1 MSRSLPNRAMHAV
14 FGPINRRRQWHQL
27 PFPISLL
34 NLLSLRLDLR
44 DKNLFDS
51 DKRIQEHG
59 TEEPP
64 PEARTARRPDGKWND
79 LNDPDMGSQSSAFS
93 RNINPRRIKPERPPR
108 LYDPNPREVSL
119 ELMTRDYFKPATTL
133 NVLAAA
139 WIQFENHNWF
149 FHGRGQPDEV
159 FEVPLPEGD
168 DWPDDKM
175 YVRRTVSVPG
185 GQGSPNGSS
194 NGSTNG
200 RANDSID
207 FGNTETHWWDG
218 SQLYGSS
225 QEGQNK
231 VRSFTD
237 GKLKIDAQGRL
248 PEDPD
253 QPGVDMAGFNEN
265 WWFGLSVLTSLFTKE
280 HNAICD
286 VLKKENPR
294 WDDQRL
300 FDTAWLINSALMAKI
315 HTVEWTPGI
324 VNNSALW
331 AAMNANWS
339 GVLGQTIKNTLGR
352 FGDSEIF
359 SGIMGSPQEHHG
371 ARFQLTEEF
380 VSVYRM
386 HPLIPD
392 DWTLFNHED
401 GGAIAQHDF
410 VELQGASTRG
420 FMDGHSTSDLLYTLG
435 TANPGA
441 ITLHNYPRAL
451 QRHRRIDGELM
462 DLATMDIVRDRER
475 GVLRYNDFRE
485 EMRMPRVRSFDELT
499 HNKEW
504 AEQIRRVYNND
515 IDKVDLQIGMYAE
528 PLPPGFGF
536 SDTAFRVFILMASR
550 RLKSDRFFTTDFT
563 PEVYTQTGIDWVN
576 NTKMKDVLLRHHPEL
591 TPSLEGMPNA
601 FLPWHRVSANGN
613 GDGNGRVGKRLAGT
627 RRALGALNS
636 DASAYAGR
644 A

>member
-1 MSRSLPNRAMHAV
+1 MSRSLANRALHTLFA
-14 FGPINRRRQWHQL
+14 PINRRRQWHQL

-51 DKRIQEHG
+51 ENKIQEHG

-64 PEARTARRPDGKWND
+64 PEARTARRPDGRWND

-93 RNINPRRIKPERPPR
+93 RNVNPRRIKPERPPR
-108 LYDPNPREVSL
+108 LYDPNPRTVSL
-119 ELMTRDYFKPATTL
+119 ELMTRDHFKPATTL

-149 FHGRGQPDEV
+149 FHGRGTPDEV
-159 FEVPLPEGD
+159 FEVPLPPGD
-168 DWPDDKM
+168 DWPDDQM

-194 NGSTNG
+194 GSSGSANG
-200 RANDSID
+200 RSNDSID

-225 QEGQNK
+225 QADQNK
-231 VRSFTD
+231 VRSFQD
-237 GKLKIDAQGRL
+237 GKLKVDAQGRL

-265 WWFGLSVLTSLFTKE
+265 WWFGLSVLTSLFTLE

-294 WDDQRL
+294 WTDQRL

-339 GVLGQTIKNTLGR
+339 GVLGQTIKDRLGR

-392 DWTLFNHED
+392 DWTLYNAENGHPV
-401 GGAIAQHDF
+401 AQHEF

-420 FMDGHSTSDLLYTLG
+420 FMEAHTNTDLMYSLG
-435 TANPGA
+435 IANPGA

-462 DLATMDIVRDRER
+462 DLATMDILRDRER

-485 EMRMPRVRSFDELT
+485 EMRMPRVRSFEELT
-499 HNKEW
+499 HNKQW

-576 NTKMKDVLLRHHPEL
+576 NTKMKDVILRHHPDL
-591 TPSLEGMPNA
+591 TPALEGMPNA
-601 FLPWHRVSANGN
+601 FLPWHRVSANG
-613 GDGNGRVGKRLAGT
+613 DGNGKVGKRIAGT
-627 RRALGALNS
+627 RRALSAINS

>member
-1 MSRSLPNRAMHAV
+1 MSRSLPNRVMHSV
-14 FGPINRRRQWHQL
+14 FGPINERRQWHQL

-44 DKNLFDS
+44 DKNLFDT
-51 DKRIQEHG
+51 DKKLQEHG

-64 PEARTARRPDGKWND
+64 PEALTARRPDGMWND
-79 LNDPDMGSQSSAFS
+79 LDDPDMGSQGATFS
-93 RNINPRRIKPERPPR
+93 RNINPRRIKPEKPPR

-119 ELMTRDYFKPATTL
+119 ELMTRDSFKPATTL

-149 FHGRGQPDEV
+149 FHGRGNPDEV
-159 FEVPLPEGD
+159 LEVELPEGD
-168 DWPDDKM
+168 DWPADKM
-175 YVRRTVSVPG
+175 YVRRTVSMPG
-185 GQGSPNGSS
+185 GQRDASS
-194 NGSTNG
+194 NGSSSN
-200 RANDSID
+200 ASVDY
-207 FGNTETHWWDG
+207 GNTETHWWDA

-225 QEGQNK
+225 LEGQHK
-231 VRSFTD
+231 VRSFED
-237 GKLKIDAQGRL
+237 GKLVIGPDGRL
-248 PEDPD
+248 PDDPD
-253 QPGVDMAGFNEN
+253 QPGVDLTGFGEN
-265 WWFGLSVLTSLFTKE
+265 WWFGLSCLHALFTKE

-286 VLKKENPR
+286 ALKREKPD

-300 FDTAWLINSALMAKI
+300 FDTAWLVNSALMAKI

-339 GVLGQTIKNTLGR
+339 GVLGQKIKNSLGR

-371 ARFQLTEEF
+371 ARFELSEEF

-392 DWTLFNHED
+392 DWTFSSAET
-401 GGAIAQHDF
+401 GQQVAQHTFYD
-410 VELQGASTRG
+410 LHGSNTRG
-420 FMDGHSTSDLLYTLG
+420 FMDGFEMNDLIYSLG
-435 TANPGA
+435 IEHPGA
-441 ITLHNYPRAL
+441 ITLHNYPKAL

-462 DLATMDIVRDRER
+462 DLATMDILRDRER

-499 HNKEW
+499 HNKQW
-504 AEQIRRVYNND
+504 AEQIRRVYHND

-563 PEVYTQTGIDWVN
+563 PEVYTQAGIDWVN
-576 NTKMKDVLLRHHPEL
+576 NTKMKDVILRHHPEL
-591 TPSLEGMPNA
+591 TPALEGLPNA

-613 GDGNGRVGKRLAGT
+613 GNGRVGKRIAGT
-627 RRALGALNS
+627 RRALNALNS